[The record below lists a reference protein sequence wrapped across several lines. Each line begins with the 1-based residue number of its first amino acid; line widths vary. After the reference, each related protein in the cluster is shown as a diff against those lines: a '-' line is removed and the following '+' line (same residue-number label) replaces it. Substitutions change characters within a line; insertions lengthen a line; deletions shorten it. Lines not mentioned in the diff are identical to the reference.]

1 MNARVRLGLCSL
13 YGLLY
18 VLGAG
23 QHGFGWQDKS
33 RDCYHGLYCRL
44 DQGMKTALVL
54 RELQS
59 QDAGEKLS
67 TDPS

>member
-1 MNARVRLGLCSL
+1 MLGVRLGLCSL

-33 RDCYHGLYCRL
+33 RDCYPAY
-44 DQGMKTALVL
+44 TA
-54 RELQS
+54 
-59 QDAGEKLS
+59 DWTKA
-67 TDPS
+67 